1 MGTSETPISREAVQ
15 AKVLE
20 VVKPFVKDTALLET
34 ITDKTDLINDLKVN
48 SARFIDILLD
58 LEDAFKI
65 QINDKEAD
73 SMLTIGDAIRIIMSK
88 QVNN

>member
-73 SMLTIGDAIRIIMSK
+73 SILTIGDAVRIIMSK
-88 QVNN
+88 QTHN